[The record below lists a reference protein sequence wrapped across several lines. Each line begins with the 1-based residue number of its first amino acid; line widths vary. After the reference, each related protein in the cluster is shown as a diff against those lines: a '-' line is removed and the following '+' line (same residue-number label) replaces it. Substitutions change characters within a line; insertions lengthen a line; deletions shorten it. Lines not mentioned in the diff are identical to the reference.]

1 MSKLTANR
9 VFISRSGKVGELVRD
24 IVRRLRSAGFEPD
37 VASDVVSAGSD
48 WKNEIRRGI
57 REVDAVL
64 FLLTP
69 ESLASEWTMT
79 ELGIAEGLGRR
90 IVPITV
96 GVSKR
101 DLPAPVKSYLT
112 VPFDRLDEAI
122 SQLSESL
129 AVGAED

>member
-1 MSKLTANR
+1 MSKLSAHR
-9 VFISRSGKVGELVRD
+9 VFISHSGKDAELVRD

-37 VASDVVSAGSD
+37 SASDVVSAGSD
-48 WKNEIRRGI
+48 WKTAIRRGI
-57 REVDAVL
+57 SEADAVL

-69 ESLASEWTMT
+69 ESLASEWTIT

-96 GVSKR
+96 GVTKR

-122 SQLSESL
+122 SQLWESL
-129 AVGAED
+129 SVGAQN